1 MTFLILYSYL
11 LGKII
16 VYCIL
21 WIFTSCSALC
31 TIYSKKK
38 EDWWM
43 FLETTGKHS
52 AASVCNGK
60 KTARQYPK
68 GDHFWGLYTTVEAFL
83 SVIWFSF
90 SFSANFC
97 HFYLLMFLWKTQL
110 VIFLSSHFMQ
120 SLPLASIVS
129 SPISLSYPPT
139 LPFPSVTFSHYLL
152 RKCMEKRKSRDT
164 ANRRFLEQRL
174 FCNKYSEIITFE
186 PAALPIWSHRWLGRG
201 QGALKLRFPTNY

>member
-1 MTFLILYSYL
+1 M
-11 LGKII
+11 
-16 VYCIL
+16 
-21 WIFTSCSALC
+21 
-31 TIYSKKK
+31 KKK
-38 EDWWM
+38 I
-43 FLETTGKHS
+43 
-52 AASVCNGK
+52 
-60 KTARQYPK
+60 ARQYPR

-152 RKCMEKRKSRDT
+152 RKCMEKRKSKQKVLGAAFVLQQIFWDHYLWASCSTNLKSPVARKR
-164 ANRRFLEQRL
+164 AR
-174 FCNKYSEIITFE
+174 CFE
-186 PAALPIWSHRWLGRG
+186 TTLS
-201 QGALKLRFPTNY
+201 N